1 MLLEA
6 PGTEEQVPGDVPV
19 PGPDRPA
26 KRRREAEGEQGQS
39 AKRRRGLGE
48 GMPPGI
54 DLQPPSGSHPASAVV
69 KAGGPGP
76 MEVDDGAGDGP
87 VAGPVGVKRRVPRF
101 QVVRVVEHLDQAR
114 RVVTETVTGDAPLAE
129 DEEWR
134 IVWSRVPEY
143 RLRYRPELDL
153 VFPWRDPVDPLRRVY
168 ERYAGADRRLAPG
181 VVAHHAE
188 LAGSRQRLRT

>member
-1 MLLEA
+1 
-6 PGTEEQVPGDVPV
+6 
-19 PGPDRPA
+19 
-26 KRRREAEGEQGQS
+26 
-39 AKRRRGLGE
+39 
-48 GMPPGI
+48 
-54 DLQPPSGSHPASAVV
+54 
-69 KAGGPGP
+69 

-153 VFPWRDPVDPLRRVY
+153 VFPCVTRWTRCAGCTSPTPALTGGWRRGWWRTT
-168 ERYAGADRRLAPG
+168 RSWPG
-181 VVAHHAE
+181 P
-188 LAGSRQRLRT
+188 GSGCGT